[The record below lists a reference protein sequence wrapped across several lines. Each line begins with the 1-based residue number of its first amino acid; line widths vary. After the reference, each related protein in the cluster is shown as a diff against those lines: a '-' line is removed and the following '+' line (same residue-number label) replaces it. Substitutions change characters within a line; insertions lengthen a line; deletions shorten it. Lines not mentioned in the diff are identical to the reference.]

1 MYHTVISSVFLRIN
15 VEAPTVPPISKY
27 KIVKYEFL
35 PYVDIV
41 ICIVPYPIL
50 ETWSSIY
57 RGQEGTV

>member
-1 MYHTVISSVFLRIN
+1 MI
-15 VEAPTVPPISKY
+15 VE
-27 KIVKYEFL
+27 YEFL

-50 ETWSSIY
+50 ETWPPIY